1 MNNLSEREAGLIAVS
16 GECRKHVEFLRNS
29 LCYARDLSFRDPRRS
44 VEALRRSLEQLD
56 DLAVD
61 LEILLTNLGQA
72 VAVTNKGE
80 AKPSVRRDGEVG
92 ACMSVAPVAPGAA
105 MGVEMKLPQ
114 QVRQLECVSE
124 VAVMALGVIDSAKM
138 EATAKGEGKN
148 VGVKPVT
155 TASLVGK
162 YVPEQQAVIDSDA
175 RDCAVDAGA
184 GTGKSTT
191 LDGYA
196 RARPRERMLYVA
208 FSRSVADQA
217 KTRFPKNVRCVN
229 QHSLAFADVGHKYR
243 SKLGKPR
250 ARQIV
255 SYLIDKKRIPLTVE
269 GDQDAFAQL
278 ALDAVDE
285 YLAGDSWSYEIT
297 GQDVEDGYL
306 LPSGRYVEGRHV
318 AAAAQ
323 AVWEGMQDVDERWV
337 SMVPDG
343 YAKLWALSRPNLNR
357 YSRILLDEGQDA
369 NGALLQVLL
378 SQDCGRVFVGD
389 EHQRI
394 FGFRRAVNAMKRLP
408 HAAQFQLTHSFR
420 FGPEIAGMA
429 NELLD
434 TFMPGGLTLVGA
446 ARERRPDGSCA
457 ALFRTNAAL
466 FAAAADWVT
475 QRDAR
480 LGGKTS
486 LQSAS
491 LMSEVDTDAGLHLV
505 GGVESY
511 QFGSIVDTFN
521 LRAGQKSLVRDEFM
535 RRFDSYEGLQGYA
548 EQVKDKELLARISVV
563 ERFGDRVPYLAEA
576 IKESQVEAQRANI
589 SLCSAHKSKGLE
601 WDRVVLADDFQALM
615 SKEALPKA
623 MSFASCEEEVISV
636 VEAEEI
642 RLLYVAITRARMNL
656 KPSRSLE
663 EFLRWKKTQA
673 PKLSGFV
680 TA

>member
-1 MNNLSEREAGLIAVS
+1 MNNMSDRTTGLIAVS
-16 GECRKHVEFLRNS
+16 GECRKHVEVLRNS
-29 LCYARDLSFRDPRRS
+29 LQYARDLSFRDPRRS
-44 VEALRRSLEQLD
+44 VEALRRALDELD

-61 LEILLTNLGQA
+61 VEILLANVGQA
-72 VAVTNKGE
+72 TLPVAAGE
-80 AKPSVRRDGEVG
+80 AAGGGVAARGEWPASKQERVPAVAEVKPV
-92 ACMSVAPVAPGAA
+92 P
-105 MGVEMKLPQ
+105 

-124 VAVMALGVIDSAKM
+124 VAVRALDVIDRAQASA
-138 EATAKGEGKN
+138 
-148 VGVKPVT
+148 GVKAAAQGLEGGAVLS
-155 TASLVGK
+155 ASARTK
-162 YVPEQQAVIDSDA
+162 YVPEQQEVIESNA
-175 RDCAVDAGA
+175 HDCAVDAGA

-208 FSRSVADQA
+208 FTRSVADHA
-217 KTRFPKNVRCVN
+217 KTRFPSNVRCVN

-243 SKLGKPR
+243 DKLGKPK
-250 ARQIV
+250 ARQVV
-255 SYLIDKKRIPLTVE
+255 SYLVDKKRMALSVE

-278 ALDAVDE
+278 ALDAIDE
-285 YLAGDSWSYEIT
+285 YLAGESWSYEIT
-297 GQDVEDGYL
+297 ARDVEDGYL
-306 LPSGRYVEGRHV
+306 LPSGRHVEGRHV

-323 AVWEGMQDVDERWV
+323 AVWEGMQDVDERRV

-343 YAKLWALSRPNLNR
+343 YAKLWALSRPNMSR

-389 EHQRI
+389 EHQSI

-408 HAAQFQLTHSFR
+408 QAAQFQLTHSFR
-420 FGPEIAGMA
+420 FGPEIAGVA
-429 NELLD
+429 NDLLG
-434 TFMPGGLTLVGA
+434 TFLPGGLTLVGA
-446 ARERRPDGSCA
+446 AKERKPDGSCA

-466 FAAAADWVT
+466 FAAAADWIT

-480 LGGKTS
+480 SGGKTS

-491 LMSEVDTDAGLHLV
+491 LMSDVDTDGGLHLV

-511 QFGSIVDTFN
+511 QFGSIVDAFN
-521 LRAGQKSLVRDEFM
+521 MRAGKRSAVRDEFM
-535 RRFDSYEGLQGYA
+535 RRFDSYAGLQGYA

-563 ERFGDRVPYLAEA
+563 ERFGDRVPYLAEE
-576 IKESQVEAQRANI
+576 IKAAHVEAQRANI

-601 WDRVVLADDFQALM
+601 WDRVLLADDFQALM
-615 SKEALPKA
+615 SKQGLPKA
-623 MSFASCEEEVISV
+623 MSFTSCEEEVMSV

-642 RLLYVAITRARMNL
+642 RLLYVAITRARMKL
-656 KPSRSLE
+656 TPSRGLE
-663 EFLRWKKTQA
+663 EFLTWKKNEA
-673 PKLSGFV
+673 PKVGALV